1 MQNVFFWE
9 GGWGVGVGGKQ
20 GVLWEFE
27 SGEFHRPLTA
37 VVSFNAIL
45 VTHMH
50 LLGKT
55 VFLSMYP
62 LVQLCFYLKN
72 FLILQTAVLCAF
84 GV

>member
-1 MQNVFFWE
+1 M
-9 GGWGVGVGGKQ
+9 GGKQ

-50 LLGKT
+50 L
-55 VFLSMYP
+55 SMYP

-72 FLILQTAVLCAF
+72 FLILQSAVLCAF

>member
-1 MQNVFFWE
+1 M
-9 GGWGVGVGGKQ
+9 GVGGKQ

-62 LVQLCFYLKN
+62 LVQLSFYLKN